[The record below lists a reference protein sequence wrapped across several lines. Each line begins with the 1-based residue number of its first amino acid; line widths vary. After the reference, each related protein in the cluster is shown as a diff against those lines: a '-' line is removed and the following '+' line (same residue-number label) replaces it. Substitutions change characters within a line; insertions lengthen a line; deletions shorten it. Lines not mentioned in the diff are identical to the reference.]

1 MEQTTF
7 DATLLLLTAVLFYT
21 LLIERLMEV
30 LKACYDYAEFA
41 LGGREYW
48 NRSAQRLVQRLDEQR
63 SNGRIQ
69 YEISK
74 AIKDYLSRDHPGL
87 EGVEALSAEQLR
99 TLTLRVVIKVC
110 AILLG
115 VIVAFGMGINVFDL
129 LRDMNTQVLAEAG
142 KEAAKVNVYFSSDRV
157 PDWLGTLLSGIAM
170 GLGSDPL
177 HRVISRLEKAR
188 KQSKEA

>member
-87 EGVEALSAEQLR
+87 E
-99 TLTLRVVIKVC
+99 
-110 AILLG
+110 
-115 VIVAFGMGINVFDL
+115 
-129 LRDMNTQVLAEAG
+129 
-142 KEAAKVNVYFSSDRV
+142 
-157 PDWLGTLLSGIAM
+157 
-170 GLGSDPL
+170 
-177 HRVISRLEKAR
+177 
-188 KQSKEA
+188 